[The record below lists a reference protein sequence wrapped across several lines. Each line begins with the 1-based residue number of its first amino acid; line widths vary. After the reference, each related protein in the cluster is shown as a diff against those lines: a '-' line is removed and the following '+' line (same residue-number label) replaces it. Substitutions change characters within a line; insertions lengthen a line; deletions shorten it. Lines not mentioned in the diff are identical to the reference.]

1 MSKIKVYE
9 GQSIY
14 DVAVQQYGSVEALF
28 YLLADNNL
36 NLDSNLKSGAELE
49 VRDSIIKA
57 AALVIKKNNQVVNNM
72 AYLYQEDTDTITI
85 IILKINPE
93 NEGND
98 GSILIDVEGGS
109 SPYMFLW
116 TNYEGATVSTSQNL
130 TAAAAGTYNVTVTD
144 SKGRTETIQ
153 NLSINLIDDNTYL
166 TDSDS
171 KVFIDQDYN
180 KITV

>member
-14 DVAVQQYGSVEALF
+14 DIAVQEYGSVEGLF

-36 NLDSNLKSGAELE
+36 TLDSNLKSGAELV

-72 AYLYQEDTDTITI
+72 AYLHQEDTDTITI
-85 IILKINPE
+85 IILQINPE
-93 NEGND
+93 DEGKD

-109 SPYMFLW
+109 SPYKFLW
-116 TNYEGATVSTSQNL
+116 TNNEGATVSTSQNL

-153 NLSINLIDDNTYL
+153 NLTITLIDNNTYL
-166 TDSDS
+166 TDSDGN
-171 KVFIDQDYN
+171 VLIDQDHN
-180 KITV
+180 QISV